1 MRVSQFAVSSI
12 GRDRPGIVAAIAGA
26 LLGIDANIEDSRMAI
41 LGGHFA
47 VMLIVSAPEG
57 SDREAVAAA
66 LAPAREE
73 LGLEALTVSEV
84 HPADAGR
91 AADHVITV
99 YGSDHPGIV
108 HAISAE
114 LATAG
119 VNITDLQT
127 RVGGGPDAPIY
138 VMLLEVD
145 LGGTD
150 GDELRRRLGEVA
162 AGAGVEVELRP
173 LDSEAL

>member
-12 GRDRPGIVAAIAGA
+12 GRDRPGIVAAIAAA
-26 LLGIDANIEDSRMAI
+26 LLGIDANVEDSRMAI

-57 SDREAVAAA
+57 CDRDAVEAA
-66 LAPAREE
+66 LKGARED

-84 HPADAGR
+84 RPADAGR
-91 AADHVITV
+91 APDHMITV

-114 LATAG
+114 LASSG

-127 RVGGGPDAPIY
+127 RVGGAPEAPIY

-145 LGGTD
+145 LGETD
-150 GDELRRRLGEVA
+150 GDDLRRQLGEVA